1 MSKMEGTEP
10 LWEGIGTSL
19 ERATGDLVIVLFA
32 FMAVLVVIVKYWMP
46 IREQEKKDESE
57 LKRKQLEIE
66 AKKLQDDVDIQRE
79 SMEAKGRQLEVLS
92 NQTKVLEGQTEQL
105 RTLITQN
112 EVIKSWI
119 DDSRRSNS
127 IQRDLLSGIHEDVAI
142 VKQEVSDIHSVVTE
156 KKAATD
162 SEANLEE

>member
-1 MSKMEGTEP
+1 MEGTDP
-10 LWEGIGTSL
+10 IWQGIGTSL
-19 ERATGDLVIVLFA
+19 ERATGDLAIMLIA
-32 FMAVLVVIVKYWMP
+32 LLAVLVVVVKYWMP
-46 IREQEKKDESE
+46 IRKQEKKDESD

-92 NQTKVLEGQTEQL
+92 NQTKVLEAQTEQL

-119 DDSRRSNS
+119 EDSKQSNTV
-127 IQRDLLSGIHEDVAI
+127 QRNLLSGIHEDVAI
-142 VKQEVSDIHSVVTE
+142 VKQEVSDIHSVVTRKE
-156 KKAATD
+156 N
-162 SEANLEE
+162 EHE